1 MKGSVLPMPCPANSS
16 VTSIVDV
23 DIGVIHRG
31 DSGAECV
38 RLSFRRGFTL
48 PYMEETAPN
57 PIPGHLT
64 SLIHHFIDLRDGTH
78 GGAVIRTDKEAHFA
92 HAVELLAPI
101 ARQAL
106 AEMNTYLLLDS
117 GTLDETG
124 LTRSE
129 DGSLAAIW
137 QLSWPE
143 QAAAGVSPIT
153 LIAYYGIGFH
163 HPHLRGATVR
173 DWPLNVFSDTDAHDQ
188 LPILRAIATAD
199 LHNLVFQADY
209 HIVPAVTR
217 PPDIRQ
223 WSPIQR

>member
-1 MKGSVLPMPCPANSS
+1 V
-16 VTSIVDV
+16 
-23 DIGVIHRG
+23 
-31 DSGAECV
+31 
-38 RLSFRRGFTL
+38 
-48 PYMEETAPN
+48 EEAAPN

-64 SLIHHFIDLRDGTH
+64 SLIRHFIDLRDGTH

-92 HAVELLAPI
+92 HAVELLAPV

-117 GTLDETG
+117 GSLDETG

-143 QAAAGVSPIT
+143 QMAAGVSPIM
-153 LIAYYGIGFH
+153 LVAYYGIGFH
-163 HPHLRGATVR
+163 HPHLRGATVH
-173 DWPLNVFSDTDAHDQ
+173 DWPLNVFSDADADADDQ

-217 PPDIRQ
+217 PPDVPP
-223 WSPIQR
+223 WSPIRR